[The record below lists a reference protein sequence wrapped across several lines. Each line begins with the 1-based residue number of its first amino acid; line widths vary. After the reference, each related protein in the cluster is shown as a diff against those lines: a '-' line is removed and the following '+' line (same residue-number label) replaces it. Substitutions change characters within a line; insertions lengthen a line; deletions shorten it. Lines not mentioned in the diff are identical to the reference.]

1 MTQSPEERM
10 ATFGADA
17 LSPTEASAEKNAAL
31 PGTGTGTGTGE
42 RVAMRDTLLAGCVVT
57 SDWQGRTWTAAP
69 YSD

>member
-10 ATFGADA
+10 ATLGADA

-42 RVAMRDTLLAGCVVT
+42 RVAMRDTLP
-57 SDWQGRTWTAAP
+57 GRTA
-69 YSD
+69 